1 MGSEGNK
8 TQTFEDLRVGILIRA
23 HLISFLSFAFLLIQ
37 LNQLNIASPLRR
49 WKIRFPINFPP
60 RRFYLVGGNNF
71 RLAWIIFLALLF
83 HAIQDAGLWEYL
95 YFFPFLKGYW
105 VYRKIFL
112 L

>member
-49 WKIRFPINFPP
+49 WKIRLGGKLDFP
-60 RRFYLVGGNNF
+60 
-71 RLAWIIFLALLF
+71 
-83 HAIQDAGLWEYL
+83 
-95 YFFPFLKGYW
+95 
-105 VYRKIFL
+105 
-112 L
+112 

>member
-49 WKIRFPINFPP
+49 LLLHF
-60 RRFYLVGGNNF
+60 VGGK
-71 RLAWIIFLALLF
+71 L
-83 HAIQDAGLWEYL
+83 D
-95 YFFPFLKGYW
+95 FP
-105 VYRKIFL
+105 
-112 L
+112 